1 MSEDE
6 YLSQGLLDEGSDF
19 ELLAY
24 PPSPEPL
31 CVW

>member
-1 MSEDE
+1 MNEDE
-6 YLSQGLLDEGSDF
+6 YLSQAMLDEGSDS

-31 CVW
+31 CV